1 MKTLKLIASVL
12 LFSTLSPFTVNADP
26 ILTDAQKKKIDNAF
40 GSLLNK
46 QYPGLNMPEANPA
59 MLTDPIIENNV
70 AYYDVLIYTSD
81 GAYIKSTSMKTGAIV
96 NMNNGTHVVTAKV
109 SLDQIIELA
118 KMPQVLFIRGSRE
131 MHPRGW

>member
-1 MKTLKLIASVL
+1 MKRSILVMCILVL
-12 LFSTLSPFTVNADP
+12 PMLSLYMLNAAP
-26 ILTDAQKKKIDNAF
+26 ILTDEQKKKIDNAF

-46 QYPGLNMPEANPA
+46 QYPGLNMPEANSA
-59 MLTDPIIENNV
+59 MLTDPTIENNI
-70 AYYDVLIYTSD
+70 AYYDVLIYTND

-96 NMNNGTHVVTAKV
+96 NMNNGTHVVTARV

-131 MHPRGW
+131 MQSHGW